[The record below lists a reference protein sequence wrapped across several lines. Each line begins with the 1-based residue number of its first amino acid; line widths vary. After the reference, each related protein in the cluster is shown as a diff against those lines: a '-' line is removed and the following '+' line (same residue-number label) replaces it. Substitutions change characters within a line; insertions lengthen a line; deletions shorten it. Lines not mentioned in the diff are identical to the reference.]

1 MKEQIKMEQE
11 LLERASSRSPD
22 DLVCEFK
29 TGMTQDEV
37 MEMILKTQSI
47 AKSLKESALHEPL
60 TFTVKEIKVRPNAI
74 QQGYVFATTPMD
86 APFAVLYDTS
96 SIFSGHVGSVQ
107 GCTDIDG
114 FNEVIVSNPK
124 PPVN

>member
-47 AKSLKESALHEPL
+47 AKRSKDNALHKPL
-60 TFTVKEIKVRPNAI
+60 TVTVKEIKARPNAI
-74 QQGYVFATTPMD
+74 QQGYIIANTPMD
-86 APFAVLYDTS
+86 APFAVLYDPIS
-96 SIFSGHVGSVQ
+96 NFSCHVGSVQ
-107 GCTDIDG
+107 GCADKDG
-114 FNEVIVSNPK
+114 FNEVFSVK
-124 PPVN
+124 PEAAS

>member
-22 DLVCEFK
+22 DLICEFK
-29 TGMTQDEV
+29 TGLTQDEV
-37 MEMILKTQSI
+37 MEMILQTQSI
-47 AKSLKESALHEPL
+47 AKSLKKKALHKPL
-60 TFTVKEIKVRPNAI
+60 TVTVKEVKVRPKAI

-86 APFAVLYDTS
+86 APFVVLDDS
-96 SIFSGHVGSVQ
+96 SSNFSGHIGSVR

-114 FNEVIVSNPK
+114 FDEVYSAK
-124 PPVN
+124 PEAAS